1 MSPITK
7 LKVPNSTVTHRNAGD
22 PHVLPPNTTSAQFAQ
37 FIERVTSIVGSENI
51 LIVETKEQLND
62 GTYKEPNK
70 THDMHAVLDRD
81 YFVCSASVAPRNV
94 PDVQD
99 LMRLANEFDIP
110 VWPFSIG
117 RNTGYGGAAPRVPGS
132 VSLDLGKHMNRV
144 LEVNTDDAYAVVEP
158 GVTYFG
164 LHEYMEKRGL
174 REKVWMDVSN
184 GALLTGVFLLI
195 NTFRSL
201 IWVVVRLLEI
211 QLSVVLGTVH
221 MEVRCS
227 RLSEPLGLCSMLTA

>member
-1 MSPITK
+1 MSAPAK
-7 LKVPNSTVTHRNAGD
+7 LKVPNSPVTHRNAGD
-22 PHVLPPNTTSAQFAQ
+22 PHVLPPNTTSAQFAE
-37 FIERVTSIVGSENI
+37 FIRRATSIVGSDNI
-51 LIVETKEQLND
+51 LIVETKQQLKD

-81 YFVCSASVAPRNV
+81 YFVCSANVSPRSV
-94 PDVQD
+94 PDVQA

-132 VSLDLGKHMNRV
+132 VSLDLGKHMKRV

-174 REKVWMDVSN
+174 REKVWMDVSIC
-184 GALLTGVFLLI
+184 AVFHVCFLLI
-195 NTFRSL
+195 EMNRSL
-201 IWVVVRLLEI
+201 I
-211 QLSVVLGTVH
+211 
-221 MEVRCS
+221 
-227 RLSEPLGLCSMLTA
+227 